1 MALAIVISRTDKDT
15 ENKIIPLTRKLILGN
30 SIYCD
35 VVLED
40 KSVANMQC
48 EIITAKTGHIVFK
61 NLDGKKEV
69 LLNQTRIKKSVL
81 KIDDVLKIGPFTL
94 MIDHT
99 QLTDEELAIINTEYE
114 EFV

>member
-1 MALAIVISRTDKDT
+1 MALAIVISRTDKVM
-15 ENKIIPLTRKLILGN
+15 ENKIVPLTRKLILGN
-30 SIYCD
+30 SVYCD

-40 KSVANMQC
+40 KSVASMQC
-48 EIITAKTGHIVFK
+48 EVLTAKSGHIVIK

-69 LLNQTRIKKSVL
+69 LLNQTRVKKIAL

-94 MIDHT
+94 KIDHE
-99 QLTDEELAIINTEYE
+99 QLTPEELAVINTEYE